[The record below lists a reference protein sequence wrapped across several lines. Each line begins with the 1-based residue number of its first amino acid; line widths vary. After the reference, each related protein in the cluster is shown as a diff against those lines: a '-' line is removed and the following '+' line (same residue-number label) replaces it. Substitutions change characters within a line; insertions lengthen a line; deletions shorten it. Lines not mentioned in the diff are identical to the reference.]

1 MKTVYLAGPIAGQSY
16 ENARFGWRKDFKEA
30 WMGHKMIPH
39 MFGRLV
45 SPMRGKDFLSGA
57 DKIGHQPG
65 QYDDPFGR
73 DAGIVAR
80 DMNDVRNCYVMV
92 AHFLGATEISRGTM
106 VEYGWASAFGKP
118 IITIIEKDGQLPV
131 PASDPVARRNPHWYC
146 MVRQLSGYIVHDI
159 QTAVDVAAHLV
170 GEGL

>member
-16 ENARFGWRKDFKEA
+16 EDARFGWRKDFQEA
-30 WMGHKMIPH
+30 WMEHKMIPY

-65 QYDDPFGR
+65 EYKDPFGR

-80 DMNDVRNCYVMV
+80 DMNDVRNCYCMV

-118 IITIIEKDGQLPV
+118 IITIIEEDGKVL
-131 PASDPVARRNPHWYC
+131 SEGFGYERMNPHWYC